1 MKTANTAKATKTIKA
16 IKRIKKGDTVKLIS
30 GSQKGT
36 TAKVLAV
43 LSAKNAVLLEG
54 IGQKH
59 RHIKPSQLNPRGGA
73 KDIHVPT
80 PLSKV
85 ALVIDEKTGKTSR
98 VGYVKNVETG
108 TTRVARQAN
117 SKEIKENK

>member
-1 MKTANTAKATKTIKA
+1 MPA
-16 IKRIKKGDTVKLIS
+16 RIKKGDLVKIIA
-30 GSQKGT
+30 GADKGT
-36 TAKVLAV
+36 TAKVLTV
-43 LSAKNAVLLEG
+43 LAAKNAVLLEG

-59 RHIKPSQLNPRGGA
+59 RHIKPSQLNPRGGS

-80 PLSKV
+80 PLAKV

-98 VGYVKNVETG
+98 VGYVKNADNG

-117 SKEIKENK
+117 SKEIK

>member
-1 MKTANTAKATKTIKA
+1 MP
-16 IKRIKKGDTVKLIS
+16 RIKKDDLVKVIS
-30 GSQKGT
+30 GANKGT

-43 LSAKNAVLLEG
+43 LASKDAVLLEG

-59 RHIKPSQLNPRGGA
+59 RHIKPSALNPRGGS
-73 KDIHVPT
+73 KDVHVPT

-85 ALVIDEKTGKTSR
+85 ALVVDEKTGKTSR
-98 VGYVKNVETG
+98 VGYVKSVDGT

-117 SKEIKENK
+117 SKEIK

>member
-1 MKTANTAKATKTIKA
+1 MSAVKH
-16 IKRIKKGDTVKLIS
+16 IKKGDTVKVIS
-30 GSQKGT
+30 GADKGT

-43 LSAKNAVLLEG
+43 LTKKNAVLLEG

-59 RHIKPSQLNPRGGA
+59 RHVKPSAINPRGGS

-98 VGYVKNVETG
+98 VGHVKNADG
-108 TTRVARQAN
+108 GKTRVARQAN
-117 SKEIKENK
+117 SKEIK